1 MKENG
6 ISMKT
11 DFWTWL
17 HITGDKIEEA
27 DQGLI
32 IEARRLANEAGNG
45 TVTVVAVGKDMD
57 NKLEQ
62 LGKYGA
68 ERVYHLQSP
77 HLSCYNRELFA
88 SALSD
93 LLRQHRPAGILL
105 THNNRTVDLAGRVG
119 AMLDSAVMTRAVDAH
134 TDGKGGI
141 RVLRPI
147 TNGYLFET
155 IEANGA
161 KTKLLTF
168 LPGALTDFRPAL
180 EASAD
185 IQIITPTLYPE
196 DVDLKTI
203 EIIAADPE
211 TLDVEDADIVV
222 TGGRGVGEKDA
233 FDIIQR
239 LARAI
244 GGTVAGTRPVI
255 DRKILPFERQ
265 IGQTGKT
272 VSPRLIV
279 NCGISGANE
288 YTAGIEKSQLVIAVN
303 IDSQARIFRFADLGI
318 VGDLHEVL
326 PILVE
331 HLEKLT
337 GHSDL

>member
-1 MKENG
+1 MNEKG
-6 ISMKT
+6 RSMNT

-17 HITGDKIEEA
+17 HITGEKIEEA

-32 IEARRLANEAGNG
+32 IEARRLANEAGSG
-45 TVTVVAVGKDMD
+45 MVTVVAVGRDIE
-57 NKLEQ
+57 NQLEQ
-62 LGKYGA
+62 IGKYGA
-68 ERVYHLQSP
+68 DRVYHLQSP
-77 HLSCYNRELFA
+77 HLSHYNGELFA
-88 SALSD
+88 GALSD

-119 AMLDSAVMTRAVDAH
+119 AILDSAVITRAVDAH
-134 TDGKGGI
+134 TDGEGTI
-141 RVLRPI
+141 RVVRPVN
-147 TNGYLFET
+147 NGYLFET
-155 IEANGA
+155 IEANGSE
-161 KTKLLTF
+161 TKLLTF
-168 LPGALTDFRPAL
+168 LAGVLADSRPIQ
-180 EASAD
+180 EASVD
-185 IQIITPTLYPE
+185 IQIITPTLNPE
-196 DVDLKTI
+196 AVDIKTV

-211 TLDVEDADIVV
+211 TLDIEDADIVV
-222 TGGRGVGEKDA
+222 VGGRGVGENDA

-244 GGTVAGTRPVI
+244 GGSVAGTRPVI
-255 DRKILPFERQ
+255 DRQVLPFERQ

-303 IDSQARIFRFADLGI
+303 SDSQARIFRFADLGI
-318 VGDLHEVL
+318 VGDLHAVL

-331 HLEKLT
+331 HLEELT
-337 GHSDL
+337 G